1 MFVFIEIL
9 GGEGSPY
16 EGGIFKL
23 EIQIPERYIFF
34 FQIEMGEN
42 ISVLNEHQVSNF
54 CSLFPQFPDNYFVN
68 FQDI

>member
-1 MFVFIEIL
+1 MSILILKHVEFMFFVFIEIL
-9 GGEGSPY
+9 GGDGSPY

-42 ISVLNEHQVSNF
+42 ISVLNEHKV
-54 CSLFPQFPDNYFVN
+54 
-68 FQDI
+68 